1 MKHRR
6 IVGVITG
13 HAGEYCTKQ
22 IVKGINQAGLNLN
35 YDIVYFSNIY
45 NIEKNESE
53 ISCENR
59 IYDLALSN
67 DIDGLILI
75 PESIVNSDVRA
86 EIAEKLSDIS
96 IPIVI
101 IGEETPEFYGSKYP
115 AIQNNESADME
126 YLTDHMLD
134 EHGFHR
140 IDLLTGSEGVKTTEN
155 RTEGFL
161 SSMRKHN
168 IDENLY
174 NVYTGDYWYSSGEK
188 LAAQYASGNLTMPEA
203 VICASEMM
211 GFGLLRGLAGHGI
224 KVPQQIAVAS
234 YEYSDRRVYNRPL
247 LTCLER
253 NRTAIGKYGMEVL
266 HSLINGAKSQKP
278 PSFIGNM
285 IHGESCGCVPDA
297 EFLVTEYEDAAQLRE
312 MNDWNPLA
320 SLERGLISCQD
331 MKSFISTLANFHWLI
346 KGTDN
351 AYLRLFSEW
360 YDMEASETEAMYCH
374 SILNQNDT
382 EKLETSIYQISDLTS
397 MTSKP
402 SVWYFN
408 PLFIG
413 DRLFG
418 NYVLQ
423 FSSPDC
429 YDAMFRNWLKS
440 VSACLEHLR
449 MKNDIRYLLSVQS
462 LSDEKDSITGM
473 YNGNGIKKVF
483 AQLKHEKTENLY
495 CILIQSCLHHGA
507 TFDEGKKQKNRAV
520 SLAAEAVAEFCRFNG
535 TASHLGNGRFLCFVR
550 YNADEI
556 LIKKVL
562 QAFLLQCGTYTKEFG
577 TDSFVYSVTPCMN
590 AAYEKIV
597 RQAEEEIV
605 KLTSDYRQRAANA
618 HYRKMLKLRNYIY
631 MHPSETFSDEAVCN
645 IMDERL
651 ALVRSVY
658 GNCFSM
664 TFHNDCINA
673 RISYAVYQL
682 MTTSASGIDIAE
694 QCGYQDSKYFLRQ
707 FSANIGMTITEF
719 RKLCT
724 MSN

>member
-22 IVKGINQAGLNLN
+22 IIKGINQAGLNLN
-35 YDIVYFSNIY
+35 YDIVCFSNIY
-45 NIEKNESE
+45 NTEKNTSE

-59 IYDLALSN
+59 IYELALSE

-75 PESIVNSDVRA
+75 PESIVNSEIRA
-86 EIAEKLSDIS
+86 TLAEKLSGIS
-96 IPIVI
+96 IPAVI
-101 IGEETPEFYGSKYP
+101 IGEETPEFYGSNYP
-115 AIQNNESADME
+115 VIQNNEFDDME
-126 YLTDHMLD
+126 CLTNHMLV
-134 EHGFHR
+134 EHGFR
-140 IDLLTGSEGVKTTEN
+140 KIDLLTGSEGFKTTEK

-161 SSMRKHN
+161 SSMKKHG
-168 IDENLY
+168 ISEDSY
-174 NVYTGDYWYSSGEK
+174 NVYIGDYWYSSGEN
-188 LAAQYASGNLTMPEA
+188 LAEQYASGNLTMPEA
-203 VICASEMM
+203 VICASDMM
-211 GFGLLRGLAGHGI
+211 GFGLLRGLARHGI
-224 KVPQQIAVAS
+224 RVPEQIAVAS

-253 NRTAIGKYGMEVL
+253 NRTAIGRYGMEML
-266 HSLINGAKSQKP
+266 HSLISGTGFPKP
-278 PSFIGNM
+278 PDFIGNM
-285 IHGESCGCVPDA
+285 IPGESCGCTPDT
-297 EFLVTEYEDAAQLRE
+297 EYLVTEYEDAAQLRE

-331 MKSFISTLANFHWLI
+331 MKDFITTLAGFHWLI
-346 KGTDN
+346 KGTERV
-351 AYLRLFSEW
+351 YLRLFSEW
-360 YDMEASETEAMYCH
+360 YDIDASETEVMYCH
-374 SILNQNDT
+374 SVQDQRNTD
-382 EKLETSIYQISDLTS
+382 KFETSYYRISDLTS
-397 MTSKP
+397 RSSKP

-423 FSSPDC
+423 FTSPEC

-462 LSDEKDSITGM
+462 LSDDKDMLTGM
-473 YNGNGIKKVF
+473 YNGKGIKKVF
-483 AQLKHEKTENLY
+483 EQLKLEKTENLY
-495 CILIQSCLHHGA
+495 CIMIQTCLNHRVV
-507 TFDEGKKQKNRAV
+507 FDEGRQQKNKVV
-520 SLAAEAVAEFCRFNG
+520 SLAAESVTEFCRFCG
-535 TASHLGNGRFLCFVR
+535 TGSHLGNGKFLCFVR
-550 YNADEI
+550 YNADEV

-577 TDSFVYSVTPCMN
+577 TDSFIYSVTPCMN
-590 AAYEKIV
+590 DTYETIV
-597 RQAEEEIV
+597 SQAEEEIV

-631 MHPSETFSDEAVCN
+631 THPSETFSDKAVCN
-645 IMDERL
+645 ITDERL

-658 GNCFSM
+658 GNCFST
-664 TFHNDCINA
+664 TFHNDCINS
-673 RISYAVYQL
+673 RISFAVYQL

-719 RKLCT
+719 HKLH
-724 MSN
+724 MRSE